1 MSASQPAALSRPAT
15 PPAGRALLALLA
27 QLRQGCL
34 KLITPDGETL
44 WFGAASR
51 LPDAELTLHDW
62 RACRRI
68 LSGNDIGF
76 AEAYRDGWLDS
87 PDLTALLRLAL
98 QNEEALQLGKL
109 GRWATNLWHRL
120 RHLLRLNSRRGSRRN
135 IHAHYDI
142 GNDFYKLWLDP
153 GWTYSSAW
161 FDGDDSLPLVDAQ
174 ARKYQ
179 RICDQLRLRPG
190 MRVLEIGCGWGG
202 FAEHAARLG
211 VEVHGITISDAQLD
225 FARHR
230 LADEPRVRLEHRDYR
245 DLTGQY
251 DAIVSIEMFEAVGER
266 YWQGYFDTLRRCL
279 KPDGQALVQSITIDE
294 TRFEA
299 YRARADFIQTFIFPG
314 GMLPSR
320 ERFQRAAQQR
330 GLTCR
335 NRLDFGEDYAE
346 TLRRWRSAFETSL
359 DAVRSQGFDE
369 TFIRLWRLY
378 LCYCEAGFDARRIG
392 VSQFLLHRQSSCA
405 PPPRSPR

>member
-1 MSASQPAALSRPAT
+1 MSASQPLALTRPDI
-15 PPAGRALLALLA
+15 PPAGRLLLSLLG
-27 QLRQGCL
+27 QLRHGSL
-34 KLITPDGETL
+34 RLLTPDGDEL
-44 WFGAASR
+44 WYGPLQPHA
-51 LPDAELTLHDW
+51 DAELRLLDW

-98 QNEEALQLGKL
+98 RNEDALQLGKL
-109 GRWATNLWHRL
+109 GRWAARAWHRL
-120 RHLLRLNSRRGSRRN
+120 RHLLRVNSRRGSRRN

-142 GNDFYKLWLDP
+142 GNDFYQLWLDRS
-153 GWTYSSAW
+153 WTYSSAW
-161 FDGDDSLPLVDAQ
+161 FDGDYRLSLADAQ

-211 VEVHGITISDAQLD
+211 VAVHGITISDAQLD
-225 FARHR
+225 FARRR
-230 LADEPRVRLEHRDYR
+230 LANEPLVRLEHRDYR
-245 DLTGQY
+245 DLSGQY

-266 YWQGYFDTLRRCL
+266 YWRGYFDTLRRCL
-279 KPDGQALVQSITIDE
+279 KPGGQALVQSITIEE

-299 YRARADFIQTFIFPG
+299 YRANADFIQTFIFPG

-320 ERFQRAAQQR
+320 ERFQRAARQR
-330 GLTCR
+330 GLSCR
-335 NRLDFGEDYAE
+335 DRLDFGMDYAE
-346 TLRRWRSAFETSL
+346 TLRRWRMAFEANL
-359 DAVRSQGFDE
+359 GAIRGQGFDE
-369 TFIRLWRLY
+369 AFIRLWRLY
-378 LCYCEAGFDARRIG
+378 LCYCEAGFDAGRIG
-392 VSQFLLHRQSSCA
+392 VSQFLLEKEA
-405 PPPRSPR
+405 